1 MGYKSVFKCIKLLD
15 SVFSKAD
22 INSPKL
28 SAELITCFVL
38 NINRSG
44 LYLER
49 NLCVSKKD
57 FKKIISLARRRLA
70 HEPVQYIIGQT
81 NFYGLDF
88 YVDSNVLI
96 PRPETELLVEAV
108 IDAISQINKPLNV
121 LDIGTG
127 SGIIPVTLAK
137 NLKNI
142 FLTAVDISDKAL
154 LVAQDNANIHN
165 VSECIKFLKSDIY
178 SAFNGENENTE
189 NNIKFDII
197 ISNPP
202 YIDKTDM
209 EKLDE
214 EVKKY
219 EPSNALFGGDDGLI
233 FYRRILEGSISFLNK
248 EGMIFLEIGYN
259 QAKDLQEIGEKAGL
273 KFVRLIKD
281 YNDFDRVLVFKKH

>member
-1 MGYKSVFKCIKLLD
+1 MGYKSVFKCISLLD
-15 SVFSKAD
+15 SVFSKAEV
-22 INSPKL
+22 NSPKL
-28 SAELITCFVL
+28 SAELIICFVL
-38 NINRSG
+38 KISKTH
-44 LYLER
+44 LYLEKD
-49 NLCVSKKD
+49 LSASKKD

-70 HEPVQYIIGQT
+70 HEPVQYILGET

-88 YVDSNVLI
+88 CVDSNVLI

-108 IDAISQINKPLNV
+108 IDEVSSMNKPLDI

-142 FLTAVDISDKAL
+142 SLTAVDISDKAL
-154 LVAQDNANIHN
+154 LVAKDNAKTHN
-165 VSECIKFLKSDIY
+165 VLENIKFLKSDIY
-178 SAFNGENENTE
+178 SFLQEKNENTE
-189 NNIKFDII
+189 NNTEFDII

-209 EKLDE
+209 EKLDK

-219 EPSNALFGGDDGLI
+219 EPENALFGGDDGLI
-233 FYRRILEGSISFLNK
+233 FYRRILKESISFLKK

-259 QAKDLQEIGEKAGL
+259 QAEVLKEIGENAGL
-273 KFVRLIKD
+273 EFVRLIKD
-281 YNDFDRVLVFKKH
+281 YNDFDRVLIFKKS